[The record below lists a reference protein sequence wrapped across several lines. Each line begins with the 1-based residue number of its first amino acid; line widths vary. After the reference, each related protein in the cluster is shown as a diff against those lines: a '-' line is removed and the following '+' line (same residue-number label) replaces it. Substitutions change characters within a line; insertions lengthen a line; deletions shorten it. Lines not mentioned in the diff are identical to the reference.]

1 MQQGTALMTPETVLP
16 LLNDPRLEALTDS
29 ALKRLF
35 AVQFRLGIADP
46 PDKVRHSQ
54 LPSVPCSNP
63 ILDESSAA
71 SLRDADSN
79 E

>member
-29 ALKRLF
+29 ALKHLF

-46 PDKVRHSQ
+46 PDKVP
-54 LPSVPCSNP
+54 LPASCPPTVPCSNP
-63 ILDESSAA
+63 IPDE
-71 SLRDADSN
+71 
-79 E
+79 

>member
-29 ALKRLF
+29 ALKHLF

-54 LPSVPCSNP
+54 LAALRPSPAQ
-63 ILDESSAA
+63 IQ
-71 SLRDADSN
+71 SLTNHPLQACQV